1 MKATM
6 RARLA
11 FLSTIALAS
20 VAHALQPTD
29 PQSLPSAAAYL
40 GMGNDPAPA
49 GTVPWQLLSQAQTV
63 QKPDK
68 KFGPLFSKEIRALD
82 KKDVK
87 LYGFMMPLDQSA
99 KQKRFLLSPFP
110 PHCAFCL
117 PGGPET
123 MVEVIADKPF
133 DFTYEPI
140 LVAGRLQVLDDDIV
154 YYRLTNA
161 APAKP

>member
-1 MKATM
+1 MTTTL
-6 RARLA
+6 RAL
-11 FLSTIALAS
+11 LLLLPPLALAS
-20 VAHALQPTD
+20 VAYAFQPAD
-29 PQSLPSAAAYL
+29 PKGLPSAAQYL

-49 GTVPWQLLSQAQTV
+49 GTIPWQLLSQAKTV
-63 QKPDK
+63 QKADK
-68 KFGPLFSKEIRALD
+68 KFGPVFTKEIRDLD
-82 KKDVK
+82 KQNVK

-110 PHCAFCL
+110 PHCAFCM

-140 LVAGRLQVLDDDIV
+140 IVAGRLAVLEDDIV